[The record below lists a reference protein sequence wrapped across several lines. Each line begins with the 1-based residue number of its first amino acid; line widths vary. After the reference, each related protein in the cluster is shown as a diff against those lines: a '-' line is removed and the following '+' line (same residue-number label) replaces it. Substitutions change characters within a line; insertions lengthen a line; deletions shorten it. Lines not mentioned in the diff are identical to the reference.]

1 MKKFHIALVSAG
13 FAFKIISFIAKR
25 VINIRTLDRKDMI
38 KKILIIMI
46 IVEITIYQYINF

>member
-1 MKKFHIALVSAG
+1 MKKFHIASVSAG

-25 VINIRTLDRKDMI
+25 VINIRTLDRKDAI

-46 IVEITIYQYINF
+46 IEITIYQYVNF